1 MLYLAEVQKKA
12 GVFGAGAKV
21 DLKLWAQ
28 QRSED
33 RWQGLTGSEVLGSEK
48 GSDKA
53 AECKDGALVLVDVND
68 RNGQI
73 QRIQDATKTIVSN
86 FQNSSRLRDKLK
98 DQEDEIEQWKQSLTY
113 QSQELNRREMEM
125 ESRRD
130 QMGQLEEELRHMEE
144 QKQEFLKLQEEA
156 DHLRAELNRRDE
168 ELKQSWER
176 LRQETE
182 TLEARKREGKGTGS
196 VDPQRLG
203 QVRDLLSQFA
213 SAPIGMEGLQEQV
226 GYALEALNYQ
236 KAIVA
241 QHLQQFDLYQNQ
253 AQQLQDGLNHLVN
266 SLDDRWQ
273 QYLQVQGSFNEAHI
287 HAQSRQQVIS
297 AYQEQIHLLQT
308 QIDVQSVLQQ
318 QINLVLGGLDPE
330 AANQIDFTS
339 LEEMPL
345 ADLEKRVQDL
355 QKTYDRDRTFVGDQ
369 DEELALISQDIED
382 KRQQMASASEFDRL
396 NIENEISDLQSQYNL
411 IDESVSPQRARL
423 RQDNSILKAHQSI
436 LRRRKGE
443 PGGQDVDIDVAPLLQ
458 QIDQQKLQLTES
470 LVRLEALVAQE
481 QATLG
486 QVQGNLAAQEQQL
499 QQEHQELRQLEL
511 EVRNQAAAVAER
523 WSQVRTYQE
532 LLNPTQETLHNLEE
546 RFQTV
551 TQQINHLQGL
561 AQYQTQAVAELQNA
575 VSALA

>member
-33 RWQGLTGSEVLGSEK
+33 RWQGLTGSEVLGPEK

-53 AECKDGALVLVDVND
+53 AECKDGALVLVEVND
-68 RNGQI
+68 RSGQI

-130 QMGQLEEELRHMEE
+130 QMSQLEEELRHMEE
-144 QKQEFLKLQEEA
+144 QKQEFLKLHEEA
-156 DHLRAELNRRDE
+156 EHLRSELNRRDE
-168 ELKQSWER
+168 ELKQSWES

-182 TLEARKREGKGTGS
+182 VLEARKREGKGTGS
-196 VDPQRLG
+196 VDPQQLA
-203 QVRDLLSQFA
+203 QVQEILNQLTGSPLVMD
-213 SAPIGMEGLQEQV
+213 GLQEQV
-226 GYALEALNYQ
+226 GYALDALNYQ

-253 AQQLQDGLNHLVN
+253 AQQLQEGLNHLVS

-273 QYLQVQGSFNEAHI
+273 QYLQVQGNFNEAYI

-318 QINLVLGGLDPE
+318 QINLVIGGLDPE
-330 AANQIDFTS
+330 AANQIDFTA
-339 LEEMPL
+339 LEEMPI

-369 DEELALISQDIED
+369 EEELALISQDIEE

-396 NIENEISDLQSQYNL
+396 NIDNEISDLQSQYNL
-411 IDESVSPQRARL
+411 IDESVSPQRTRL

-436 LRRRKGE
+436 LKRRKGE
-443 PGGQDVDIDVAPLLQ
+443 PMGQDVDIDVAPLLQ

-470 LVRLEALVAQE
+470 LLRLQSLIAQE
-481 QATLG
+481 QASLE
-486 QVQGNLAAQEQQL
+486 QLQGNLANQEQQL
-499 QQEHQELRQLEL
+499 QQEHQDLRQLEL
-511 EVRNQAAAVAER
+511 EVRNQAAVVAER
-523 WSQVRTYQE
+523 WSQVRSYQE

-546 RFQTV
+546 RFQAV
-551 TQQINHLQGL
+551 TQQMSYLQGL
-561 AQYQTQAVAELQNA
+561 AQHQSQSISDLQNA